1 MLLEYQ
7 IRNLKH
13 LELALQ
19 TTDTITII
27 GQPKSGRK
35 TVISSLNFE
44 KSLFISIV
52 PYTNQYQN
60 CSDFLTAIKNIKVL
74 TLNSY
79 EISPEF
85 SIGDILSIGIERKEL
100 FELEN
105 HLIKNIKRASRKY
118 KIVLVVENFNDLD
131 NGTKAGSEDR
141 KRLLGWF
148 GYCHQRR
155 LSYLLPGICRETSS
169 YF

>member
-74 TLNSY
+74 TLNIM
-79 EISPEF
+79 E
-85 SIGDILSIGIERKEL
+85 
-100 FELEN
+100 
-105 HLIKNIKRASRKY
+105 
-118 KIVLVVENFNDLD
+118 
-131 NGTKAGSEDR
+131 
-141 KRLLGWF
+141 
-148 GYCHQRR
+148 
-155 LSYLLPGICRETSS
+155 
-169 YF
+169 